1 MDKTPALLRLGA
13 AVRTR
18 RRALGLSQEG
28 LAERADIH
36 MTYVGMVERG
46 ERNPTYTNVLRIARG
61 LGCTM
66 SALVEGLDG
75 GEETGEGT
83 QEHSTPAR

>member
-13 AVRTR
+13 AVRAR

-66 SALVEGLDG
+66 SALVEGLD
-75 GEETGEGT
+75 EVAE
-83 QEHSTPAR
+83 S

>member
-13 AVRTR
+13 AVRAR

-66 SALVEGLDG
+66 SALVEGLD
-75 GEETGEGT
+75 E
-83 QEHSTPAR
+83 PAES